1 MFLNKSENKESSI
14 NQNENDSR
22 RKPISSYGNSVSVCY
37 NPGMDCCGSYE
48 NKKITYTHT
57 QKKKT
62 LKKKCQPS
70 FLTHWLYTEQTRSN
84 QSVTRSKDFKSEC

>member
-14 NQNENDSR
+14 NQNENDFR
-22 RKPISSYGNSVSVCY
+22 RKPISSCGNSVSVCY

-48 NKKITYTHT
+48 NKRSPTG
-57 QKKKT
+57 KK
-62 LKKKCQPS
+62 KKKCQPS

>member
-1 MFLNKSENKESSI
+1 MKIEKMKKI

-57 QKKKT
+57 HKKENI
-62 LKKKCQPS
+62 KKEMPTFIFNS
-70 FLTHWLYTEQTRSN
+70 LVIY
-84 QSVTRSKDFKSEC
+84 